1 MIIWWVDVSVFI
13 LFVMIILVLNMLVC
27 GYEQFVLKLIELKVD
42 LFLKRKE
49 MLGVLKDMICNEML
63 K

>member
-49 MLGVLKDMICNEML
+49 MLGVLRDMICNEML

>member
-42 LFLKRKE
+42 LFLKRKD
-49 MLGVLKDMICNEML
+49 MLGVLRDMICNEML